1 MNPRVIDNNWL
12 SSFKIIKLLKKEIF
26 SELYLIQMQG
36 GKQKYRIL
44 RKVKKIIFKDPQQ
57 GIEDYRFSL
66 EELLQL
72 GHPNIAKL
80 YDYKEDQYNF
90 YLVLYYCKGG
100 RLFDQ
105 IELMSEMSENLAA
118 EICRQLL
125 STIVYLHSKSYYY
138 RNLSPDVLL
147 LKSADKIA
155 DGDFNLKL
163 INIDLQ
169 SALAVAQ
176 Q

>member
-66 EELLQL
+66 EELL
-72 GHPNIAKL
+72 
-80 YDYKEDQYNF
+80 
-90 YLVLYYCKGG
+90 
-100 RLFDQ
+100 
-105 IELMSEMSENLAA
+105 
-118 EICRQLL
+118 
-125 STIVYLHSKSYYY
+125 
-138 RNLSPDVLL
+138 
-147 LKSADKIA
+147 
-155 DGDFNLKL
+155 
-163 INIDLQ
+163 
-169 SALAVAQ
+169 
-176 Q
+176 